1 MKHGSLISPDE
12 PSFSFG
18 RATAGFNFKKTEA
31 AGDFVTIPDAD
42 LLFNGAFR
50 RVGDDLSIT
59 GRDGAHVLV
68 EDYFRTDKRATLLS
82 PEGAAL
88 TPAVVEALAG
98 PLAPGQ
104 YAQAGSAPSAS
115 PPVGRVDKVE
125 GNASVVRNG
134 VTIVL
139 NAGDVVLK
147 GDVVQTGANAA
158 LGIVFSDGTAF
169 SLAANARMVLND
181 FVYDAGASNN
191 SALVSLVQGSI
202 SFVAGQVAKTGD
214 MRVDTPVAT
223 MGIRGT
229 AVLVEINANNG
240 QTKFSVM
247 VEPNGT
253 VGSFNLYDKGTGTLI
268 ATVNNSTVGWVVT
281 PTGPLQVIA
290 QQVQKT
296 QVELARELS
305 IVQQVFQ
312 IFNQGQQ
319 NPFDPSQPPQ
329 QQQQPTDPS
338 NRGDNPN
345 PQNTQT
351 AQGTQFIPSN
361 DGVITVTVTQPAA
374 GGGSGNSQ
382 SSNSSS
388 NSNSSSSGT
397 GTSSTDTT
405 TTTTTDSTSS
415 VTYIF
420 GTDGNDILTGTAND
434 DLLYAFGGDDII
446 IAGHGG
452 GDDYYEGGSGFDEIR
467 FTSTELGVEFHLN
480 VTTVNGVKVSTAT
493 GVTETG
499 TDTFVG
505 IEKIVGGSGDDV
517 FVLYDDADWKI
528 DGREGFD
535 IIRLAGDLDLT
546 QESSDLYAS
555 NIELLDLDQNLSNL
569 VRFTVGDIRTADS
582 EMNALRV
589 HADAGDAIELS
600 DRYEVDGQLIEG
612 EWRQST
618 QAVIFEDGYSDGRT
632 FRQWEFVSRE
642 DDVPVTLATLYVQD
656 TAPVSVVDGGH
667 VFDFPLGEA
676 NQYGRRLVRTEA
688 DDGDGYFT
696 SQGFGHY
703 YPDVSVSDRDYHLG
717 EDWNESGQSAADLG
731 DPVFAIGHGTVVF
744 SGDGGS
750 GWGNVVII
758 RHELADGEHGGF
770 VTSLYGH
777 LDALEVGV
785 GDTVHRGQPIGTIGD
800 HPGGPH
806 LHLEIRE
813 GTNPDA
819 LIVGH
824 GYSEQPRPAGWL
836 DPSEFIA
843 SHQNAAG
850 NRWTV
855 SPQDAVVSED
865 DGFVTFTIA
874 RPLSDIAQTVFVS
887 TVDTHGSANEQDY
900 QYWYNV
906 PVAFAPGESAR
917 EVVIHIIDGAITED
931 NETFGVIVQQS
942 PDDPVSVNLASTTFT
957 ILDDDMNGFEPGPLL
972 LKPGPEGQDLWI
984 TSFYSY
990 SDNYGVDGPDLRV
1003 GGWGDSYH
1011 SLLKFDLTDQ
1021 GLPTQIDNATLR
1033 LYNYLYSDYVP
1044 TGMYVDKLNT
1054 AWTESYGWR
1063 DYGLSYTNIGTVGAP
1078 VPGWIEIDITAAVN
1092 DWLTNPSSNQGI
1104 QLRPFGTNHNMSAFV
1119 SSDATDEIAQY
1130 RPELMIN
1137 WEDWSIE
1144 PDSFVAYEDF
1154 GLWQIPFTITRAD
1167 ADTAAT
1173 VYVSTAQVH
1182 GFSNEQDY
1190 LGLLN
1195 QPVTFDV
1202 GQTTSSVFVML
1213 LDDMLPERDE
1223 AFEIIV
1229 QNAPDDPITTF
1240 LASASFII
1248 RDNDD
1253 ISFLARASN
1262 AAYFVAPAPSE
1273 THGPGINNDNQSA
1286 AAEADYL
1293 SIGSAIHLFT
1303 AADLPSLAPMSVF
1316 NPDYPDFTSR
1326 GLVDDGIY
1334 VNGNAAALIGG
1345 WGDSLF
1351 IAFRGTNDAEDTN
1364 LLGTGLGG
1372 GSPDQD
1378 HWFDFLGPSNN
1389 IDTGM
1394 PEHYDLL
1401 APLVEA
1407 IDDYLTNHPISNVYV
1422 TGHSL
1427 GASMAQRYMD
1437 EHIDDPRFEAVTF
1450 ASPGYPNLSA
1460 ASDDQISNI
1469 RISGDPVALWP
1480 DISWYDQRGDEYR
1493 IVDFDGD
1500 YGPDFANFTNAILH
1514 DMSLYRELANFLTE
1528 YLEVTDSL
1536 SDDPAANYAS
1546 ILVDIYRSPDDW
1558 QISRPGG
1565 IISGTA
1571 TNDIIRTNTGSDIIV
1586 GDLGD
1591 DTFVFRYG
1599 DGHDVIGDFSRSTG
1613 NRDTI
1618 DLNFVSS
1625 FDELRPFIETV
1636 NVGQDTLIH
1645 LGDDSVTLLGVN
1657 ADTLTENDFVFHQR
1671 TLFPFGEA

>member
-1 MKHGSLISPDE
+1 
-12 PSFSFG
+12 
-18 RATAGFNFKKTEA
+18 
-31 AGDFVTIPDAD
+31 
-42 LLFNGAFR
+42 
-50 RVGDDLSIT
+50 
-59 GRDGAHVLV
+59 
-68 EDYFRTDKRATLLS
+68 
-82 PEGAAL
+82 
-88 TPAVVEALAG
+88 
-98 PLAPGQ
+98 
-104 YAQAGSAPSAS
+104 
-115 PPVGRVDKVE
+115 
-125 GNASVVRNG
+125 
-134 VTIVL
+134 
-139 NAGDVVLK
+139 
-147 GDVVQTGANAA
+147 
-158 LGIVFSDGTAF
+158 
-169 SLAANARMVLND
+169 
-181 FVYDAGASNN
+181 
-191 SALVSLVQGSI
+191 
-202 SFVAGQVAKTGD
+202 

-329 QQQQPTDPS
+329 QQQPTDPS

-361 DGVITVTVTQPAA
+361 DGVITVTVTQPAG
-374 GGGSGNSQ
+374 GGGSNNSQ
-382 SSNSSS
+382 SSNNSS

-405 TTTTTDSTSS
+405 TADTDSTSS

-452 GDDYYEGGSGFDEIR
+452 GDDYYEGGGGFDEIR

-632 FRQWEFVSRE
+632 FRQWEFVSRAN
-642 DDVPVTLATLYVQD
+642 DVPVTLATLYVQD

-917 EVVIHIIDGAITED
+917 DVTIRIVDDAMSENG
-931 NETFGVIVQQS
+931 ETFGLIVQDS
-942 PDDPVSVNLASTTFT
+942 PDDPVSANLASATFT
-957 ILDDDMNGFEPGPLL
+957 IVDDGEGMSAGTSDFVATFLDQESAANPWISALSNGMNWTTYNSETTIIAYYLADDETLPDPAFSGQEIGFNAWSAAERSAIFRVMETYEHVLNVKFVPAENMDDAQIIWGAADTSTWAVFDLYPTS
-972 LKPGPEGQDLWI
+972 KGVTIAIQDGQTI
-984 TSFYSY
+984 
-990 SDNYGVDGPDLRV
+990 PDL
-1003 GGWGDSYH
+1003 
-1011 SLLKFDLTDQ
+1011 
-1021 GLPTQIDNATLR
+1021 
-1033 LYNYLYSDYVP
+1033 
-1044 TGMYVDKLNT
+1044 
-1054 AWTESYGWR
+1054 E
-1063 DYGLSYTNIGTVGAP
+1063 
-1078 VPGWIEIDITAAVN
+1078 
-1092 DWLTNPSSNQGI
+1092 
-1104 QLRPFGTNHNMSAFV
+1104 
-1119 SSDATDEIAQY
+1119 
-1130 RPELMIN
+1130 
-1137 WEDWSIE
+1137 
-1144 PDSFVAYEDF
+1144 
-1154 GLWQIPFTITRAD
+1154 RAD
-1167 ADTAAT
+1167 ADQLAIVINQGIYGEDFSGLNAG
-1173 VYVSTAQVH
+1173 
-1182 GFSNEQDY
+1182 GFNYRTMLHELGHA
-1190 LGLLN
+1190 LGLAHPHPDEISDEVYFPGVFESEETPGVFGYGDMALN
-1195 QPVTFDV
+1195 Q
-1202 GQTTSSVFVML
+1202 
-1213 LDDMLPERDE
+1213 
-1223 AFEIIV
+1223 
-1229 QNAPDDPITTF
+1229 
-1240 LASASFII
+1240 
-1248 RDNDD
+1248 
-1253 ISFLARASN
+1253 
-1262 AAYFVAPAPSE
+1262 
-1273 THGPGINNDNQSA
+1273 
-1286 AAEADYL
+1286 
-1293 SIGSAIHLFT
+1293 
-1303 AADLPSLAPMSVF
+1303 
-1316 NPDYPDFTSR
+1316 
-1326 GLVDDGIY
+1326 GIY
-1334 VNGNAAALIGG
+1334 TVMSYNRG
-1345 WGDSLF
+1345 WN
-1351 IAFRGTNDAEDTN
+1351 T
-1364 LLGTGLGG
+1364 
-1372 GSPDQD
+1372 
-1378 HWFDFLGPSNN
+1378 
-1389 IDTGM
+1389 
-1394 PEHYDLL
+1394 
-1401 APLVEA
+1401 
-1407 IDDYLTNHPISNVYV
+1407 
-1422 TGHSL
+1422 
-1427 GASMAQRYMD
+1427 
-1437 EHIDDPRFEAVTF
+1437 
-1450 ASPGYPNLSA
+1450 
-1460 ASDDQISNI
+1460 
-1469 RISGDPVALWP
+1469 
-1480 DISWYDQRGDEYR
+1480 
-1493 IVDFDGD
+1493 
-1500 YGPDFANFTNAILH
+1500 GPDW
-1514 DMSLYRELANFLTE
+1514 R
-1528 YLEVTDSL
+1528 
-1536 SDDPAANYAS
+1536 
-1546 ILVDIYRSPDDW
+1546 
-1558 QISRPGG
+1558 
-1565 IISGTA
+1565 
-1571 TNDIIRTNTGSDIIV
+1571 
-1586 GDLGD
+1586 
-1591 DTFVFRYG
+1591 
-1599 DGHDVIGDFSRSTG
+1599 
-1613 NRDTI
+1613 
-1618 DLNFVSS
+1618 
-1625 FDELRPFIETV
+1625 
-1636 NVGQDTLIH
+1636 
-1645 LGDDSVTLLGVN
+1645 
-1657 ADTLTENDFVFHQR
+1657 
-1671 TLFPFGEA
+1671 